1 MKKITTIIIILL
13 SLNLSLFSNEI
24 HNKSKTQVKSK
35 IFSSNNQIVK
45 NQIIKNQIIKKRIQQ
60 RLMKTQTQQR
70 YGCEDGFVDDCSGDG
85 DCCPES
91 WIGDG
96 FADCFHK

>member
-1 MKKITTIIIILL
+1 MKYIINVILISL
-13 SLNLSLFSNEI
+13 SVSFCLHANEI
-24 HNKSKTQVKSK
+24 STKKSKDQIKSK

-70 YGCEDGFVDDCSGDG
+70 DGCEEGFVDDCSGDG
-85 DCCPES
+85 DCCPNL
-91 WIGDG
+91 G
-96 FADCFHK
+96 